1 MVTQI
6 VDVDNLCGTSETAAV
21 LGVLKQ
27 RIHTLR
33 KRPDFP
39 MPVIVLSATPIWDKQ
54 ALLDF
59 KAAWKKPTT
68 QEVVI
73 TE

>member
-1 MVTQI
+1 MTNQLI
-6 VDVDNLCGTSETAAV
+6 DVNNLCGTAEAAVV

-59 KAAWKKPTT
+59 KTAWKKPTT